1 MQLRQLEYFQAA
13 SRFKSITK
21 AAAAVNVE
29 QPSVTAAI
37 KKLEYELGVQLF
49 DRTSKQIELT
59 PEGRIFLQR
68 VDDILNRINYS
79 VQEMS
84 DLRLANKGF
93 LKIGITPIIGAMI
106 FPYIFDRLKSEY
118 PNIDI
123 KFVEEGSLAIR
134 SLLEKGDIDLGILII
149 SNAPS
154 PLETRMIASSSIHLC
169 LPANHPLDKF
179 TSVSFNELKEYPF
192 ILFKEDTYSR
202 RMILDECDKN
212 QFTPNIA
219 FSTSQIETVLGLVE
233 QGVGISFLPETIV
246 KKHSRIQSRPLASP
260 LSIQIGLAWHRNRY
274 QSNAAKAFVDFIAK
288 NF

>member
-13 SRFKSITK
+13 SRLKSITK

-29 QPSVTAAI
+29 QPSVTSAI
-37 KKLEYELGVQLF
+37 KKLEYELGVQLL

-79 VQEMS
+79 VREMN

-93 LKIGITPIIGAMI
+93 IKIGITPIIGAII
-106 FPYIFDRLKSEY
+106 FPYIFDKLKSEY

-123 KFVEEGSLAIR
+123 QFVEEGSLAIR
-134 SLLEKGDIDLGILII
+134 SLLEKGEIDLGILII
-149 SNAPS
+149 SNIPS
-154 PLETRMIASSSIHLC
+154 PLETRMIASSNICLC
-169 LPANHPLDKF
+169 LSDNHPLGKF
-179 TSVSFNELKEYPF
+179 ETVSFSILKEYPF

-212 QFTPNIA
+212 GFTPNIA
-219 FSTSQIETVLGLVE
+219 FSTSQIETVLSLVE
-233 QGVGISFLPETIV
+233 QGIGISFLPEAIV
-246 KKHSRIQSRPLASP
+246 KKHSRIQSRPLTST
-260 LSIQIGLAWHRNRY
+260 LSIQVGLAWHRNRY
-274 QSNAAKAFVDFIAK
+274 QSNTAKAFVDFIAQ